1 MNVIF
6 AGLATGFSLIVA
18 IGAQN
23 AFVLRQ
29 GLLRK
34 NILAIVLI
42 CSFSDA
48 LLITLGVL
56 GLGSLITAIPVL
68 IEVIRW
74 LGVAFL
80 VWYGSSSIRRLKKSE
95 SLQAADKPMTTLKQ
109 SAVTT
114 LALTFL
120 NPHVY
125 LDTIIFL
132 GSIANTFS
140 ANRWLFALGAV
151 SASFIWFFALGFGA
165 SKASVLVSKP
175 MFWKA
180 LDIFIA
186 AVMFSLAITLAVTKF

>member
-6 AGLATGFSLIVA
+6 AGLVTGLSLIVA

-23 AFVLRQ
+23 AFVLKQ
-29 GLLRK
+29 GLLRR
-34 NILAIVLI
+34 NVLAIVLI
-42 CSFSDA
+42 CSLSDA
-48 LLITLGVL
+48 LLICLGVL
-56 GLGSLITAIPVL
+56 GLGSLITAVPVL

-74 LGVAFL
+74 IGVGFL
-80 VWYGSSSIRRLKKSE
+80 VWYGSTSLRRLTKSD
-95 SLQAADKPMTTLKQ
+95 SLAAADKPITSLKQ
-109 SAVTT
+109 SVLTT

-125 LDTIIFL
+125 LDTVIFI
-132 GSIANTFS
+132 GGVANTFTVDK
-140 ANRWLFALGAV
+140 WLFVLGAV
-151 SASFIWFFALGFGA
+151 SASFIWFFSLGFGA

>member
-56 GLGSLITAIPVL
+56 GLGSLITAVPVL

-74 LGVAFL
+74 LGVGFL
-80 VWYGSSSIRRLKKSE
+80 VWYGSSSINRLKKSE

-140 ANRWLFALGAV
+140 TNRWLFALGAV

>member
-1 MNVIF
+1 
-6 AGLATGFSLIVA
+6 
-18 IGAQN
+18 
-23 AFVLRQ
+23 
-29 GLLRK
+29 
-34 NILAIVLI
+34 
-42 CSFSDA
+42 
-48 LLITLGVL
+48 
-56 GLGSLITAIPVL
+56 
-68 IEVIRW
+68 
-74 LGVAFL
+74 
-80 VWYGSSSIRRLKKSE
+80 
-95 SLQAADKPMTTLKQ
+95 MTTLKQ

-175 MFWKA
+175 MFWKG